1 MPDSQ
6 DGFVKGRL
14 KSLRFAFRGML
25 ILVRSEHSI
34 MVQLGIGVLVSVL
47 GYFVGLSRTE
57 WILQT
62 ICIGMV
68 LSAEGLNT
76 AVEKLCDFVHPGPD
90 PRIGRIKDISAGGVG
105 FAAVAAV
112 VVGIIIY
119 GPKVVN
125 LLG

>member
-1 MPDSQ
+1 MSKTQ

-25 ILVRSEHSI
+25 ILVRSEHSV
-34 MVQLGIGVLVSVL
+34 MVQLAIGILVSIL
-47 GYFVGLSRTE
+47 GFLLHISPTE

-76 AVEKLCDFVHPGPD
+76 AVEKLCDFVNPGPD
-90 PRIGRIKDISAGGVG
+90 PKIGRIKDIAAGGVG
-105 FAAVAAV
+105 FAALVAI
-112 VVGIIIY
+112 VVGLIIY
-119 GPKVVN
+119 APKVAN
-125 LLG
+125 LI

>member
-1 MPDSQ
+1 MSKTQ

-34 MVQLGIGVLVSVL
+34 MVQLAIGILVSIL
-47 GYFVGLSRTE
+47 GFLLHISPTE
-57 WILQT
+57 WMLQT

-76 AVEKLCDFVHPGPD
+76 AVEKLCDFVNPGPD
-90 PRIGRIKDISAGGVG
+90 PKIGRIKDIAAGGVG
-105 FAAVAAV
+105 FAALVAI
-112 VVGIIIY
+112 VVGLIIY
-119 GPKVVN
+119 APKFAN
-125 LLG
+125 LI

>member
-14 KSLRFAFRGML
+14 KSLRFAYRGML

-57 WILQT
+57 WMLQT

-105 FAAVAAV
+105 FAAVSAV

-119 GPKVVN
+119 GPKVAN

>member
-1 MPDSQ
+1 MSKTQ

-25 ILVRSEHSI
+25 TLVRSEHSI
-34 MVQLGIGVLVSVL
+34 MVQLAIGMLVSIL
-47 GYFVGLSRTE
+47 GFLLDISPTE
-57 WILQT
+57 WMLQT
-62 ICIGMV
+62 ICIGLV

-90 PRIGRIKDISAGGVG
+90 PKIGRIKDIAAGGVG
-105 FAAVAAV
+105 FAAVLAI

-119 GPKVVN
+119 APKVGN
-125 LLG
+125 LF